1 MKVFFV
7 QSVMNSEPS
16 IEFNELG
23 EAVETMAVG
32 QLR

>member
-1 MKVFFV
+1 MAGFFV
-7 QSVMNSEPS
+7 EPVMNFEPS

-23 EAVETMAVG
+23 KTVVTMAVG

>member
-1 MKVFFV
+1 MKGFFV
-7 QSVMNSEPS
+7 QPVMNLEPS

-23 EAVETMAVG
+23 QAVETMAVG